1 MICVYEAEC
10 IDFTGNGLGMLEP
23 ISCEV
28 TETLNGEYEVTLEHP
43 LDTQGK
49 WQRLQVGRILRVP
62 VPAAMTPKV
71 NIVAQTSGT
80 DIYKVTTKRDPLRLR
95 SGTGTKYKI
104 LGKYKK
110 GTEVIVLE
118 KTTSSW
124 YEVTCPDGKH
134 GYMSASYLTYV
145 RTELDPAFA
154 TGQVVEARQL
164 RDQPFRI
171 YRVVPELNQTTVYA
185 RHVFYDLIDNM
196 ITTYKPDKS
205 LSGASVAQGI
215 GDNCQSEHDFTVYSD
230 LDSTADGVE
239 FININPVEAF
249 MGENGLLEKYGGE
262 LARDWFDLF
271 LVKRVGLD
279 TDVQIREG
287 KNLLGISYDVDITD
301 VTTRIMPTGE
311 DKDGNI
317 MYLPEVFV
325 DSPYINNYPSPK
337 WIHLAVTDAKVVTSG
352 SDKKSKDQCFDE
364 MRKAAQDE
372 FARGCDMPT
381 ITLKVDFVNCADTEE
396 YRDFHLLQN
405 IYLGDSVKVIAPRIG
420 VSVSM
425 RMTQYNYDCLKR
437 KYTAMTLGTV
447 ADTLEGST
455 ISSRQLPS
463 GSIGGSKLAIN
474 SVGSLNLQA
483 DSVQSRH
490 VSAESITT
498 EKLAAAVVTAD
509 KLAAGAVDA
518 GALSAVTAK
527 IGSLTAGDIET
538 DTLAAGL
545 AAFTVITC
553 GTASFDRATVTHLVA
568 EALNLSYGVGDEV
581 FIDNLK
587 VAYAQVISAT
597 IGNLCI
603 KASDGNY
610 YTIDVDEQGNVSAT
624 LTTVSDGELS
634 AGQTETGRVILETDI
649 VATNLATSN
658 LLATYALV
666 NKIDAAR
673 IDVDELFARKAFID
687 QLTTSEIIAGKSL
700 TIIAGEASEAKQKA
714 DNAVAQVQ
722 VLYASGPSYAVAPAG
737 GWSTTAP
744 VHQEGQY
751 IWQKTVTTY
760 NNGESD
766 TSMPTCLSGADGEP
780 ATTLRIDSSRGTVFK
795 NNKVST
801 VLSAVIYR
809 AGVRITDI
817 YTLRSTLG
825 SGAYLQWSWQR
836 MDEERFGVISADDA
850 RITNDG
856 FMFTLSPEDVDT
868 KVTFMCELITD

>member
-1 MICVYEAEC
+1 MICVYEADC
-10 IDFTGNGLGMLEP
+10 IDFTNNGIGLLEP
-23 ISCEV
+23 QSCSV
-28 TETLNGEYEVTLEHP
+28 TETLNGEYEVSLVHP
-43 LDTQGK
+43 LDAQGK
-49 WQRLQVGRILRVP
+49 WQRLQIGRILRVP
-62 VPAAMTPKV
+62 VPAAMTPQV
-71 NIVAQTSGT
+71 NMVSQVTGT
-80 DIYKVTTKRDPLRLR
+80 EIYKVSTKRDPLRLR

-110 GTEVIVLE
+110 GTEIIVLE

-134 GYMSASYLTYV
+134 GYMSANYITYV
-145 RTELDPAFA
+145 RTELDPPTA
-154 TGQVVEARQL
+154 TGQVVEPKQL

-171 YRVVPELNQTTVYA
+171 YRVVPELTKVTVYA
-185 RHVFYDLIDNM
+185 RHVFYDLLDNM
-196 ITTYKPDKS
+196 ITSYKPSKT
-205 LSGASVAQGI
+205 LIGASVALGI
-215 GDNCQSEHDFTVYSD
+215 SENAQSEHDFTFYSD
-230 LDSTADGVE
+230 LETTAEGVE
-239 FININPVEAF
+239 IININPVEAIL
-249 MGENGLLEKYGGE
+249 GEGGLLESYGGE
-262 LARDWFDLF
+262 LTRDWFDVY

-287 KNLLGISYDVDITD
+287 KNLLGISYDVDLTD

-311 DKDGNI
+311 TEDGELL
-317 MYLPEVFV
+317 YLPELFI
-325 DSPYINNYPSPK
+325 DSPHINAYPQPK
-337 WIHLAVTDAKVVTSG
+337 WIHLAVSDAKVVKSG
-352 SDKKSKDQCFDE
+352 DDKKTRDQCFAE
-364 MRKAAQDE
+364 MRSAAQAEYDK
-372 FARGCDMPT
+372 GCDLPT
-381 ITLKVDFVNCADTEE
+381 ITLKVDFINCAETEE
-396 YRDFHLLQN
+396 YKDFHLLQN
-405 IYLGDSVKVIAPRIG
+405 IYLGDAVRVIAPKIQ

-425 RMTQYNYDCLKR
+425 RMTQYTYDCLKR
-437 KYTAMTLGTV
+437 KYTAMTLGTA
-447 ADTLEGST
+447 ADTLEGSM

-463 GSIGGSKLAIN
+463 GSISGSKLAIN
-474 SVGSLNLQA
+474 SVGGLNLMA
-483 DSVQSRH
+483 DSIQSRH

-498 EKLAAAVVTAD
+498 EKLAAAVVTAE

-527 IGSLTAGDIET
+527 ISSLTAGDIET

-587 VAYAQVISAT
+587 VAYAQVVAAT

-610 YTIDVDEQGNVSAT
+610 YTIDVDANGNVSAT
-624 LTTVSDGELS
+624 LTNVSGGEIT
-634 AGQTETGRVILETDI
+634 AGQTESGRVILETDI

-673 IDVDELFARKAFID
+673 IDVDELFARKAFIA
-687 QLTTSEIIAGKSL
+687 QLTTSEIVGGKSL
-700 TIIAGEASEAKQKA
+700 TIIAGEAAEAKEKA
-714 DNAVAQVQ
+714 DSAVAQVQ

-737 GWSTTAP
+737 GWSTVAP
-744 VHQEGQY
+744 AHQEGQY

-760 NNGESD
+760 NNGETD

-795 NNKVST
+795 NNAVST
-801 VLSAVIYR
+801 VLTAIVYR
-809 AGVRITDI
+809 GSERITDI
-817 YTLRSTLG
+817 TALRNVF
-825 SGAYLQWSWQR
+825 GAGVYLQWSWQR
-836 MDEERFGVISADDA
+836 LDEERFGVISAEDT
-850 RITNDG
+850 RISNDG
-856 FMFTLSPEDVDT
+856 FSFTLSPEDVDT
-868 KVTFMCELITD
+868 KVTFMCELITE